1 MESVWE
7 SDQIGHCNVMF
18 TMRKLNVNDK
28 TFILYAWH
36 LLGAI
41 CLEKWIN
48 DPLIQVMREI
58 DTQTNELWWSNWS
71 SHWVTD

>member
-1 MESVWE
+1 MKMIM
-7 SDQIGHCNVMF
+7 QMI
-18 TMRKLNVNDK
+18 KPIDK

-41 CLEKWIN
+41 CLEKWIS

-58 DTQTNELWWSNWS
+58 DAQTNELGDP
-71 SHWVTD
+71 TDQAIE